1 MIAIT
6 NKQNRTEQTSIIYF
20 ILKLIIF
27 THTAKKKNPRNLFTF
42 RAGRGK
48 QNEMRVLLVHAPPRP
63 PPEHQWAAKVFS
75 TCSTCQHLVQGH
87 HPLSAPTATVIPCHA
102 MSFVYKYLSAASKL
116 LVRQEGGGGKQLRLS
131 NAPIWRCATSQP
143 RLPVSRPSCAVHAR
157 KKEMGQKGITSY
169 NCKGAPN

>member
-27 THTAKKKNPRNLFTF
+27 THTAKKKIHGICLLFVQGEENKT
-42 RAGRGK
+42 RC
-48 QNEMRVLLVHAPPRP
+48 ESCWSTP
-63 PPEHQWAAKVFS
+63 PPPPKHQWAAKVFS